1 MLLIFSVASAPVLA
15 LALALVVVVVVVVVV
30 VGASFFCSLH
40 LLRFISSW
48 NSFLSFFVLSICF
61 DWRSSAGFSVSFFEI
76 LRDAG
81 NILAF

>member
-15 LALALVVVVVVVVVV
+15 LALALVIVVVVVVV

-61 DWRSSAGFSVSFFEI
+61 DWRSSAGFSVSFFET

>member
-15 LALALVVVVVVVVVV
+15 LALALVVVVVVVV